1 MVILKRLLT
10 VFVLLL
16 SLFTVHTA
24 FDPGAWAGEVM
35 VAAAASLTDAFREAA
50 RQFEKGHPDITIL
63 LNLSSSGRLC
73 AQIEQGAPVDLY
85 ASASQR
91 YMDRLQKEGLI
102 DTGTRRDFAAN
113 RMVLVEQAGSHR
125 LNGLDDLLKPDVVHI
140 AIGDPSHVPA
150 GRYAKEVLE
159 SSGMWNLLRDRLVFG
174 INVRQVR
181 DYVATGEVEAGL
193 VFASDAIVPQ
203 VRVVRVVSER
213 LHSPIR
219 YPVAVLKGAE
229 HPSEARKFVDFLLS
243 PQGQH
248 ILKRYGFSAI

>member
-1 MVILKRLLT
+1 MFTLKRFFMVLSVLLSFLAVHT
-10 VFVLLL
+10 VFI
-16 SLFTVHTA
+16 
-24 FDPGAWAGEVM
+24 PGAQAGEVM

-50 RQFEKGHPDITIL
+50 RQFEKVHPDTTIL
-63 LNLSSSGRLC
+63 LDLASSGRLC
-73 AQIEQGAPVDLY
+73 VQIEQGAPVDLY

-91 YMDRLQKEGLI
+91 YMDRLQNEGLI
-102 DTGTRRDFAAN
+102 DAGTRRDFAAN

-125 LNGLDDLLKPDVVHI
+125 LNGLDDLMKPDVMHI

-150 GRYAKEVLE
+150 GRYAKEVLV
-159 SSGMWNLLRDRLVFG
+159 SSGLWNVVRDKLVFG

-203 VRVVRVVSER
+203 VRVVRVVSET

-219 YPVAVLKGAE
+219 YPVAVLRSSE
-229 HPSEARKFVDFLLS
+229 HPSEARKFIDFLLS
-243 PQGQH
+243 SQGQH

>member
-1 MVILKRLLT
+1 MFTLKRFLV
-10 VFVLLL
+10 VFAVLL
-16 SLFTVHTA
+16 SFFTVHTA
-24 FDPGAWAGEVM
+24 FNPSAWAGEVM
-35 VAAAASLTDAFREAA
+35 VAAAASLTDAFREAT
-50 RQFEKGHPDITIL
+50 RQFEKGHPGTTIL

-73 AQIEQGAPVDLY
+73 AQIEQGAPIDLY

-102 DTGTRRDFAAN
+102 DAATRMDFAAN
-113 RMVLVEQAGSHR
+113 RIVLVEQAGSHR
-125 LNGLDDLLKPDVVHI
+125 LNGLDSLLRPDVIHI

-159 SSGMWNLLRDRLVFG
+159 SAGLWNAVKDKLVFG

-181 DYVATGEVEAGL
+181 DYAATGEVEAGL

-203 VRVVRVVSER
+203 VRVARVVSET

-219 YPVAVLKGAE
+219 YPVAALRSAE
-229 HPSEARKFVDFLLS
+229 HPAEARKFIDFLLS